1 MNNPMWETVHWNTSY
16 QEIIFTAVLLFACKE
31 AELPYVT
38 AEPNMQAE
46 EVVYSPPS
54 FLSVKSLSAALH
66 SLLRAV

>member
-1 MNNPMWETVHWNTSY
+1 MGNRALEYKLSRNSL
-16 QEIIFTAVLLFACKE
+16 IFTAVLLFACKE